1 MKTHVIATSASLSKA
16 AYFARHFYFY
26 YKPIFLHIYFADSV
40 FFSSFLLSFLT
51 QQNNLMLS
59 EHLPGEPTSFYVIPY
74 HEPRNQIKLTA
85 KNRDQKRL
93 WAQHIKGVIL
103 EKFDNIPN
111 RAKELVYKL
120 GDEEGMETHTHT
132 NTHAHTYTHICTYI
146 PYELSPVGRQHYIYA
161 HTDVPQLPP
170 LALKTA

>member
-1 MKTHVIATSASLSKA
+1 
-16 AYFARHFYFY
+16 
-26 YKPIFLHIYFADSV
+26 
-40 FFSSFLLSFLT
+40 
-51 QQNNLMLS
+51 MLS

-120 GDEEGMETHTHT
+120 GDEEGMKTHTQ
-132 NTHAHTYTHICTYI
+132 TYTQKHIHICIHYTYI
-146 PYELSPVGRQHYIYA
+146 TYELQAVGRQCYVHMYM
-161 HTDVPQLPP
+161 HT
-170 LALKTA
+170 